1 MKHSVRRRA
10 AAALADKVST
20 PAGVGTLSANTALPT
35 IPADGRQPVIMPP
48 TTVAVEIPVP
58 EPEPYIDPTR

>member
-20 PAGVGTLSANTALPT
+20 PAGVGTLSANTALPAT
-35 IPADGRQPVIMPP
+35 LPMEGSR
-48 TTVAVEIPVP
+48 
-58 EPEPYIDPTR
+58 